1 MNTKLV
7 RPTRA
12 KRMFYAQN
20 VNMSQSFDRLNEL
33 ATKLVGAETE
43 VGDILICDNHNK
55 TKRKMLQRTATGF
68 MIYYGRLDDK
78 TEFEPLADHNGQ
90 IKRLTKEPL

>member
-1 MNTKLV
+1 MSLV
-7 RPTRA
+7 KQTRK

-33 ATKLVGAETE
+33 ASKLLGAETE
-43 VGDILICDNHNK
+43 VGDIVICDNHNK
-55 TKRKMLQRTATGF
+55 TKRKVLQRTAKGF

-78 TEFEPLADHNGQ
+78 TEFTALRDSDGMV
-90 IKRLTKEPL
+90 KKLDKEIL